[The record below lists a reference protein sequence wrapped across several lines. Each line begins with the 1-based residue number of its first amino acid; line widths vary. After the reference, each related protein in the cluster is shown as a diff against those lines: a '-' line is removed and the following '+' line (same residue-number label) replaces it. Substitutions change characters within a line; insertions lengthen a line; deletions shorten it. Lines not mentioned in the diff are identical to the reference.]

1 MPVKNNWERDHFA
14 EPIILSNFKDIQG
27 CAGVIRFVRKTV
39 TIGRHVIISNTLSIY
54 TCILTI
60 VAKNPDRK
68 LKLTHV
74 GTYMYR
80 YIVLTWRPKFKNVV
94 KQTDLFANHKK

>member
-60 VAKNPDRK
+60 VAKNPDKK
-68 LKLTHV
+68 LKHTIADNSCGHV
-74 GTYMYR
+74 HVPLYN
-80 YIVLTWRPKFKNVV
+80 F
-94 KQTDLFANHKK
+94 DLEAKI